1 MYNFQ
6 FPTSNSQIRCSWT
19 LGVGIWEL
27 GVGSWELIM
36 TTTAEDLSYPIG
48 PFSPVAPSA
57 DVRRQAVADI
67 GAMPGHLATAVLGLS
82 DAQLDTPYRAGG
94 WTVRQ
99 VVHHVADS
107 HMNAFV
113 RLKLALTED
122 RPTVAAYDEKKF
134 AALPDSTL
142 PVAVSLELIRSLHAR
157 WLVLYGTM
165 REGDWLR
172 TFAHPEY
179 PEPQTLDRQV
189 QMYGWHSRHHV
200 AHITAL
206 RRREGW

>member
-1 MYNFQ
+1 M
-6 FPTSNSQIRCSWT
+6 TSD
-19 LGVGIWEL
+19 E
-27 GVGSWELIM
+27 
-36 TTTAEDLSYPIG
+36 LSYPIG
-48 PFSPVAPSA
+48 RFSPLPASA

-67 GAMPGHLATAVLGLS
+67 GALPGHLATAVLGLNET
-82 DAQLDTPYRAGG
+82 QLDTPYRPGG

-122 RPTVAAYDEKKF
+122 RPRVSAYDEKKF
-134 AALPDSTL
+134 AALADMQL
-142 PVAVSLELIRSLHAR
+142 PVNVSLELVRSLHAR
-157 WLVLYGTM
+157 WLAIYGTM
-165 REGDWLR
+165 QDGDWMR

-179 PEPQTLDRQV
+179 PDLLTLDWQV